1 MAIVPVIFIIFFK
14 QFFLKSTIT
23 IMLIES
29 FEQYQVIFELFLIH
43 FLRCCQIKI
52 DFDSH
57 A

>member
-23 IMLIES
+23 NMLIES